1 MQRRPKKRS
10 RRPPLPDED
19 SKALPDESRG
29 ATPKKRKVKQEVPR
43 RRTLFWSPT
52 THEEFQRVMRAY
64 LVALNVSQAGKDH
77 IADVAKVDEAAQ
89 VVIDMINKHR
99 GLE

>member
-1 MQRRPKKRS
+1 
-10 RRPPLPDED
+10 
-19 SKALPDESRG
+19 
-29 ATPKKRKVKQEVPR
+29 
-43 RRTLFWSPT
+43 
-52 THEEFQRVMRAY
+52 MRAY

-99 GLE
+99 GLP